1 MVNYVK
7 VFIIGLKYLKKRIFD
22 DDHICAATFI
32 IIFSFLIPYRLI
44 QDKSLEKHTAYAV
57 GIIYKNEMG
66 GKTSGKYYEFYV
78 GDTVYKSVTGYGG
91 LSKIREGDSIIVA
104 YDYTNPKNNQVV
116 GYFIYTLDRSK
127 LPDTVFHRQL
137 IDRQRRPIKDE

>member
-1 MVNYVK
+1 MKNYVK
-7 VFIIGLKYLKKRIFD
+7 VFIIGIKYLKKRIFD

-57 GIIYKNEMG
+57 GIIYKNGVDM
-66 GKTSGKYYEFYV
+66 KNKYYEFYV